1 MKHVFLWQQFKQ
13 LDTAYTLRKYQLE
26 TCDEVAD
33 ELISSLSD
41 YEVCVNGTK
50 QAFNKVKQD
59 IQNRLNERTDR
70 VGSFNMYIDIMN
82 IDIDSRIG
90 NRTLWEWAKAMDKID
105 KDDKLEEFLLKYKK
119 EFHKTYF
126 KTIFESVSS
135 KGDKAMCIDDSSEM
149 IYNIELYYC
158 VEVSGIIEYYFKKH
172 NAFPMPNTIASKILQ
187 VDEDQII
194 LSKKDNIHYDR
205 FFGQDRDRFT
215 KMIYGIKSEEI
226 FQEAMSE
233 FEDYYDFMK
242 EVNKMVN
249 ESKETKYS
257 VRQAIYIIENLYR
270 MHEENGL
277 NELIPKWHDALR
289 DSMEVLNSTEE
300 RTQTI
305 SDYIEYLLSDMQVL
319 TLNVISLTTIEYG
332 KHTNHDET
340 PSNIHTEPLCE
351 MANLSQRRTG
361 INTRIYVSSKEGQHG
376 PRIKVYNS
384 SNDES
389 FSMSIEDSPKVL
401 IGNPNIVST
410 KIFKQIIKWV
420 QINKNILLYYWQHSD
435 MDIDDLLDGIKKI

>member
-1 MKHVFLWQQFKQ
+1 MEHILNYNEFTDEPQQKLQ
-13 LDTAYTLRKYQLE
+13 E
-26 TCDEVAD
+26 TCYEVAD
-33 ELISSLSD
+33 ELIASLSD

-50 QAFNKVKQD
+50 RDFHKVKQD

-70 VGSFNMYIDIMN
+70 VGSFNIYIDIMN

-158 VEVSGIIEYYFKKH
+158 VEVSGIIEHYFKKH
-172 NAFPMPNTIASKILQ
+172 NGYPIPNTIASNILQ
-187 VDEDQII
+187 VSDNLIT
-194 LSKKDNIHYDR
+194 LSKKDMFHYDR
-205 FFGQDRDRFT
+205 VIGQDGEKFT
-215 KMIYGIKSEEI
+215 KMICGLKSEEI
-226 FQEAMSE
+226 FQEVMSD
-233 FEDYYDFMK
+233 FEDNYDFMK

-249 ESKETKYS
+249 ESEETKYS

-289 DSMEVLNSTEE
+289 DSVEVLNSTKEK
-300 RTQTI
+300 TQTI
-305 SDYIEYLLSDMQVL
+305 FDYIEYGNFLLSDTQIL
-319 TLNVISLTTIEYG
+319 TLNVI
-332 KHTNHDET
+332 K
-340 PSNIHTEPLCE
+340 
-351 MANLSQRRTG
+351 
-361 INTRIYVSSKEGQHG
+361 
-376 PRIKVYNS
+376 
-384 SNDES
+384 
-389 FSMSIEDSPKVL
+389 
-401 IGNPNIVST
+401 
-410 KIFKQIIKWV
+410 
-420 QINKNILLYYWQHSD
+420 
-435 MDIDDLLDGIKKI
+435 